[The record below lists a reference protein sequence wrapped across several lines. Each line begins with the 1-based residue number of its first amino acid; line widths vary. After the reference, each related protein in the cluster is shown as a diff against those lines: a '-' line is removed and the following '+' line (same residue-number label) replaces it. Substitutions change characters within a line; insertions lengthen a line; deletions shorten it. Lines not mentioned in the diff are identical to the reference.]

1 MGGLALGVHQAFGNR
16 LEAVPSAGCPTGRPS
31 KGRKA
36 AAPVDQNLVGENAP
50 GVSPVE
56 GKATAVPA
64 YSHPSARDLDVL
76 SRQLGRPVRDV
87 VEIPARC
94 VCGNPLVAA
103 TSPRLSNGTPFPT
116 TFYLTHPVITSAV
129 SRLEAAGLMNRM
141 NERLS
146 EDSSLAAD
154 YRAAHEAYLVSRAEI
169 GERSGIGAVPEID
182 GISAGGM
189 PSRVKCLHVLV
200 GHSLAAGPGVNP
212 LGDEAIAAISEW
224 WTADRC
230 YCDGAWDTGGEA
242 PSRDLSRH
250 GPQGLPDIVGRPAP
264 VRKTQQHAENSTEAA
279 Q

>member
-1 MGGLALGVHQAFGNR
+1 MDENRVDDPQPGNN
-16 LEAVPSAGCPTGRPS
+16 S
-31 KGRKA
+31 A
-36 AAPVDQNLVGENAP
+36 AAQAP
-50 GVSPVE
+50 EDSRR
-56 GKATAVPA
+56 
-64 YSHPSARDLDVL
+64 PSARDLDVL

-129 SRLEAAGLMNRM
+129 SRLEAAGMMTEMND
-141 NERLS
+141 RLGA
-146 EDSSLAAD
+146 DSALAAA
-154 YRAAHEAYLVSRAEI
+154 YRSAHEAYLQSRAEI
-169 GERSGIGAVPEID
+169 GARSGIGVVPEID

-189 PSRVKCLHVLV
+189 PTRVKCLHVLV
-200 GHSLAAGPGVNP
+200 GQSLAAGPGVNP
-212 LGDEAIAAISEW
+212 LGDEAIAGISQW
-224 WTADRC
+224 WTPDRC

-264 VRKTQQHAENSTEAA
+264 VRKARSGAA
-279 Q
+279 AGGAADGAADGPRGAADGPRDAAAAGASE